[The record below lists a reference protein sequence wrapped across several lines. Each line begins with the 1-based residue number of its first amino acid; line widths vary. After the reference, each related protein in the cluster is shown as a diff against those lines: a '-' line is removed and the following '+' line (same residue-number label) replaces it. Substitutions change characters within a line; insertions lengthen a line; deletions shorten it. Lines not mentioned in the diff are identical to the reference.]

1 MKYLDAETEK
11 NNIILN
17 IPYNIYFIYAFKL
30 KFTHELC
37 KRKKSMKKT
46 NCWIKKE
53 GKKNPTFYFL
63 LLFKKE
69 GKTMRKQDCPFEI
82 ID

>member
-30 KFTHELC
+30 KFMNYAKERKVWKKLNVEI
-37 KRKKSMKKT
+37 RKK
-46 NCWIKKE
+46 
-53 GKKNPTFYFL
+53 GKKKPTFYFL